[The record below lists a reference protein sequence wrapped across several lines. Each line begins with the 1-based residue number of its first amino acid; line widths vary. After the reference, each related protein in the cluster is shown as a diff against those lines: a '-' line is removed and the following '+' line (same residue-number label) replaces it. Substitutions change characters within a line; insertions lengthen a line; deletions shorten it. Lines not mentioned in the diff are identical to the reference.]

1 MLHLLK
7 LNSQQEHFLAM
18 NNHTESTVFYLK
30 VKNLL
35 FKIIFLNKSYLKLD
49 VEGAEL
55 QAMPQWLEVSKE
67 KILQGIIDPIYIE
80 FKKYKALTNL
90 SCLH

>member
-1 MLHLLK
+1 
-7 LNSQQEHFLAM
+7 M

-55 QAMPQWLEVSKE
+55 QAMPQWLEVCKE
-67 KILQGIIDPIYIE
+67 KILQGIINPVYRVQKLQSSQKFE
-80 FKKYKALTNL
+80 LSALNSVVGKTVKL
-90 SCLH
+90 

>member
-1 MLHLLK
+1 
-7 LNSQQEHFLAM
+7 M